1 MDLPTL
7 ATLFSGLSF
16 LFFGTGCLTS
26 PHMKKEFIRFGYDRQ
41 RVLTGY
47 LQLLG
52 GLGLLIGYWLS
63 PFLVFFASAGLC
75 LMMVFGFGVRLK
87 IRDSLLASSPAISYA
102 VLNLYL
108 SIHYYGTFN

>member
-1 MDLPTL
+1 MDFPTL
-7 ATLFSGLSF
+7 ATFFSGVSF
-16 LFFGTGCLTS
+16 IFYGAGCLTTS
-26 PHMKKEFIRFGYDRQ
+26 HMKSEFIRYGYDRQ

-52 GLGLLIGYWLS
+52 AMGLLIGYWTS
-63 PFLVFFASAGLC
+63 PWLAFGAALGLG

-87 IRDSLLASSPAISYA
+87 IKDGFWASSPAFLYA

-108 SIHYYGTFN
+108 SVHYGSIL